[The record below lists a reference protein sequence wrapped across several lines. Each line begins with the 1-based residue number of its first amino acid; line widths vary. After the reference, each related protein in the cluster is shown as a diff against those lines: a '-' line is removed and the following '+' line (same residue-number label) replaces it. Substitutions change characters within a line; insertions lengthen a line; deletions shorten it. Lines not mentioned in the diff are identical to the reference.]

1 MTVDELFARQ
11 PKTWGLR
18 GDPRVWQEMRERLHG
33 RELPADLFA
42 ARNLFEETFTEI
54 VGIGL
59 EATVEEGDN
68 VYRKEL
74 STGSG
79 ISDGHVSLHFWK
91 FTGLPILV
99 DRWAAAVGE

>member
-1 MTVDELFARQ
+1 VEESLEWTFA
-11 PKTWGLR
+11 
-18 GDPRVWQEMRERLHG
+18 
-33 RELPADLFA
+33 
-42 ARNLFEETFTEI
+42 EI
-54 VGIGL
+54 VGIGVDG
-59 EATVEEGDN
+59 TVEEGDN

-99 DRWAAAVGE
+99 DRWAAAAGE